1 LSHFSSSNGYSKRRT
16 SQAGG
21 IFYKTMALFM
31 CSRADRGQHGGGSR
45 CGIDTK
51 HCFNTVAAAAAGRY
65 FRRLS
70 FRRQRPIPHSSIC
83 ARAEKN
89 LYRISADSLYG
100 IADLKTG
107 KMIVPAEYTTIDVL
121 SDGRFLLTRY
131 ENQASSF
138 YYADANG
145 TVTPIQTPVK
155 GTYFSMAGDDCFF
168 IGVYAKRPLTAAV
181 QQPAEQ
187 YDIPTL
193 VLLDE
198 NMKVIRDDI
207 DGACGA
213 ASTPHFTN
221 GLMPIQTGSTLWIGS
236 RKGAIGNGTYG
247 LIDKTGQFV
256 GRNGFDELSWTDS
269 RYIGKRGTAL
279 YQLDGKSGEIRLP
292 ANASQESSWAK
303 AELEAAREH
312 DISLSFYYPRLN
324 ITRVDFCRLAV
335 KLYQKVQPNA
345 SAAPAAA
352 FSDCENE
359 SVCLAAALGIVT
371 GYDDGT
377 FRPYQSITRQEAAAM
392 LDRLY
397 TTLGGKASAAN
408 DKPYADDAQLG
419 DWARSSVY
427 AMREIGIMQGKE
439 NNRFRPKDG
448 YTQEQAV
455 VTVERAFQAVK

>member
-1 LSHFSSSNGYSKRRT
+1 
-16 SQAGG
+16 
-21 IFYKTMALFM
+21 
-31 CSRADRGQHGGGSR
+31 
-45 CGIDTK
+45 
-51 HCFNTVAAAAAGRY
+51 
-65 FRRLS
+65 
-70 FRRQRPIPHSSIC
+70 
-83 ARAEKN
+83 
-89 LYRISADSLYG
+89 
-100 IADLKTG
+100 
-107 KMIVPAEYTTIDVL
+107 MIVPAKYTTIDVL
-121 SDGRFLLTRY
+121 SDGRFLLTCY
-131 ENQASSF
+131 ENQTSSF
-138 YYADANG
+138 YYADASG

-155 GTYFSMAGDDCFF
+155 GTYFGMAGDGCFF

-198 NMKVIRDDI
+198 NTKVIRDDI
-207 DGACGA
+207 DGACGT

-236 RKGAIGNGTYG
+236 RKGAIGNETYG

-256 GRNGFDELSWTDS
+256 GKHNFDELSWTDS

-279 YQLDGKSGEIRLP
+279 YQLDGKGGEIQLP

-345 SAAPAAA
+345 SAAPEAA

-397 TTLGGKASAAN
+397 TSLGGKASAAN
-408 DKPYADDAQLG
+408 DKPYANDAQLG

-427 AMREIGIMQGKE
+427 AMREIGIMQSKE

-448 YTQEQAV
+448 YTQERAV

>member
-1 LSHFSSSNGYSKRRT
+1 
-16 SQAGG
+16 
-21 IFYKTMALFM
+21 M
-31 CSRADRGQHGGGSR
+31 CSRADRGQHGGVSR

-70 FRRQRPIPHSSIC
+70 FRRQRPIPHSSVC

>member
-1 LSHFSSSNGYSKRRT
+1 MSHFSSSNGYSKRRT

>member
-1 LSHFSSSNGYSKRRT
+1 
-16 SQAGG
+16 
-21 IFYKTMALFM
+21 M

-455 VTVERAFQAVK
+455 VTVKRAFQAVK

>member
-1 LSHFSSSNGYSKRRT
+1 
-16 SQAGG
+16 
-21 IFYKTMALFM
+21 M

-279 YQLDGKSGEIRLP
+279 YQLDDKSGEIRLP

>member
-1 LSHFSSSNGYSKRRT
+1 
-16 SQAGG
+16 
-21 IFYKTMALFM
+21 
-31 CSRADRGQHGGGSR
+31 
-45 CGIDTK
+45 
-51 HCFNTVAAAAAGRY
+51 
-65 FRRLS
+65 
-70 FRRQRPIPHSSIC
+70 
-83 ARAEKN
+83 
-89 LYRISADSLYG
+89 
-100 IADLKTG
+100 
-107 KMIVPAEYTTIDVL
+107 MIVPAEYTTINVL

-138 YYADANG
+138 YYADASG

-155 GTYFSMAGDDCFF
+155 GTYFGMAGDDRFF

-187 YDIPTL
+187 YDIPTH

-213 ASTPHFTN
+213 VSTPHFTN
-221 GLMPIQTGSTLWIGS
+221 GLMPIQTGSILWIGS

-256 GRNGFDELSWTDS
+256 GRHDFDRLSWADS

-279 YQLDGKSGEIRLP
+279 YHLDGKGDEIQLP
-292 ANASQESSWAK
+292 VNASQESSWAK
-303 AELEAAREH
+303 AELETAREH

-335 KLYQKVQPNA
+335 KLYRKVQPNA

-408 DKPYADDAQLG
+408 DKPYADDTQLG

-427 AMREIGIMQGKE
+427 AIREIGIMQGKE
-439 NNRFRPKDG
+439 NNRFRLKDG

>member
-1 LSHFSSSNGYSKRRT
+1 MSHFSSSNGYSKRRT

-256 GRNGFDELSWTDS
+256 GSHDFDELSWTDS

-279 YQLDGKSGEIRLP
+279 YQLDGKGGEIRLP

-397 TTLGGKASAAN
+397 TALGGKASAAN

>member
-1 LSHFSSSNGYSKRRT
+1 MSHFSSSNGYSKRRT

-70 FRRQRPIPHSSIC
+70 FRRQRPIPHSSVC

-193 VLLDE
+193 VLLNE

>member
-1 LSHFSSSNGYSKRRT
+1 MSHFSSSNGYSKRRT

-181 QQPAEQ
+181 QPPAEQ

-256 GRNGFDELSWTDS
+256 GRNGFAGLSWTDS

>member
-1 LSHFSSSNGYSKRRT
+1 MSHFSSSNGYSKRRT

-448 YTQEQAV
+448 YTQKQAV

>member
-1 LSHFSSSNGYSKRRT
+1 MSHFSSSNGYSKRRT

-455 VTVERAFQAVK
+455 VTVERVFQAVK

>member
-1 LSHFSSSNGYSKRRT
+1 MSHFSSSNGYSKRRT

-377 FRPYQSITRQEAAAM
+377 FRPYQSITRQQAAAM

-397 TTLGGKASAAN
+397 TTLGGKASATN

>member
-1 LSHFSSSNGYSKRRT
+1 MSHFSSSNGYSKRRT

-312 DISLSFYYPRLN
+312 DISLSFCYPRLN

>member
-1 LSHFSSSNGYSKRRT
+1 MSHFSSSNGYSKRRT

-168 IGVYAKRPLTAAV
+168 IGAYAKRPLTAAV

>member
-1 LSHFSSSNGYSKRRT
+1 MKINFLSELCHTFPRLTVIVSEGLHRQKVFFMKRWR
-16 SQAGG
+16 
-21 IFYKTMALFM
+21 YL
-31 CSRADRGQHGGGSR
+31 C
-45 CGIDTK
+45 
-51 HCFNTVAAAAAGRY
+51 AAALIAGSMAAGAGAV
-65 FRRLS
+65 S
-70 FRRQRPIPHSSIC
+70 IPSTALTQLQQQWQADTS
-83 ARAEKN
+83 ADY
-89 LYRISADSLYG
+89 LSADSG
-100 IADLKTG
+100 QSRIAAYAL
-107 KMIVPAEYTTIDVL
+107 VPKKICTK
-121 SDGRFLLTRY
+121 FLPTRY

-138 YYADANG
+138 YYADASG

-155 GTYFSMAGDDCFF
+155 GTYFGMAGDGCFF

-213 ASTPHFTN
+213 VSTPHFTN

-256 GRNGFDELSWTDS
+256 GKHDFDGLSWADN

-279 YQLDGKSGEIRLP
+279 YQLDGKGGEIQLP

-303 AELEAAREH
+303 PELEAAREH
-312 DISLSFYYPRLN
+312 DISLSFYYPMLN

-359 SVCLAAALGIVT
+359 SVCLATALGIVT

-397 TTLGGKASAAN
+397 TSLGGKASAAN

-455 VTVERAFQAVK
+455 VTVERAFQAVKKY

>member
-1 LSHFSSSNGYSKRRT
+1 MSHFSSSNGYSKRRT

-312 DISLSFYYPRLN
+312 DISLSFYYPRRN

>member
-1 LSHFSSSNGYSKRRT
+1 MSHFSSSNGYSKRRT

-312 DISLSFYYPRLN
+312 DIWRSFYYPSLN

>member
-1 LSHFSSSNGYSKRRT
+1 
-16 SQAGG
+16 
-21 IFYKTMALFM
+21 M
-31 CSRADRGQHGGGSR
+31 CSCADRGQHGGGSR
-45 CGIDTK
+45 CGIDTE
-51 HCFNTVAAAAAGRY
+51 HCFNTVAAAVAGRY
-65 FRRLS
+65 
-70 FRRQRPIPHSSIC
+70 FRRQRPIPHSSVC
-83 ARAEKN
+83 ARAGKN
-89 LYRISADSLYG
+89 LYKISADSLYG
-100 IADLKTG
+100 IANLKTG
-107 KMIVPAEYTTIDVL
+107 KMIVPAEYTTIDVM

-138 YYADANG
+138 YYADASG

-155 GTYFSMAGDDCFF
+155 GTYFGMASDDCFF

-213 ASTPHFTN
+213 VSTPHFTN

-247 LIDKTGQFV
+247 LIDKTDQFV
-256 GRNGFDELSWTDS
+256 GKYDFDELSWTDS

-279 YQLDGKSGEIRLP
+279 YQLDGKGGEIRLL

-312 DISLSFYYPRLN
+312 DISPSFYYPRLN

-397 TTLGGKASAAN
+397 TLLGSKASAAN

>member
-1 LSHFSSSNGYSKRRT
+1 MSHFSSSNGYSKRRT

-397 TTLGGKASAAN
+397 TTLGGRASAAN